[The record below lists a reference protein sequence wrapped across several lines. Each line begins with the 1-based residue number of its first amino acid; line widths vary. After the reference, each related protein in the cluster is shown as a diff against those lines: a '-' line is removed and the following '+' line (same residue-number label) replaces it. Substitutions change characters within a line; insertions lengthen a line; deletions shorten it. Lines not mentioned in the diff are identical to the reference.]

1 MEERFCDGEAYQIKE
16 GDTLYRISR
25 KYRISL
31 DRIMEANPYVDVYN
45 LQPGEWICVPIE
57 RQRPLP
63 IRQEPSG
70 NVENKVPNNQN
81 NMEENGIILEYVIT
95 GEDTLKQVLDKF
107 DVSLEELLKYN
118 GMNAIGLKRGTVLK
132 IPGRTND

>member
-1 MEERFCDGEAYQIKE
+1 MK
-16 GDTLYRISR
+16 
-25 KYRISL
+25 
-31 DRIMEANPYVDVYN
+31 N
-45 LQPGEWICVPIE
+45 L
-57 RQRPLP
+57 
-63 IRQEPSG
+63 
-70 NVENKVPNNQN
+70 
-81 NMEENGIILEYVIT
+81 MEENGIILEYVIT

>member
-45 LQPGEWICVPIE
+45 LQPGE
-57 RQRPLP
+57 
-63 IRQEPSG
+63 
-70 NVENKVPNNQN
+70 
-81 NMEENGIILEYVIT
+81 
-95 GEDTLKQVLDKF
+95 
-107 DVSLEELLKYN
+107 
-118 GMNAIGLKRGTVLK
+118 
-132 IPGRTND
+132 